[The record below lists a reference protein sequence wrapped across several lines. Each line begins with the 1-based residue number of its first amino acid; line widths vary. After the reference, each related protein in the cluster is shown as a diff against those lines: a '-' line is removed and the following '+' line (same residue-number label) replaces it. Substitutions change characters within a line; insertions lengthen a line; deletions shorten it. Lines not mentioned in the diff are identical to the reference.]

1 MSIDVIPS
9 GVKASSIALITAAGA
24 PVVPPS
30 PAPFTPNELV
40 GLGISF
46 KVLSLRLE
54 QLNKVSEFLF

>member
-30 PAPFTPNELV
+30 PAPFTPKELV
-40 GLGISF
+40 GLGTSF
-46 KVLSLRLE
+46 KVISRGV
-54 QLNKVSEFLF
+54 NHWPFLYVWGN